1 MQIQA
6 VYQHTSPLIKEHYVD
21 NEAATKLPLHIFDA
35 QPPIGKRITVLNLQL
50 QTDSVINLVI
60 SGNTWPFRE
69 RLDAFGIRGGYSETD
84 DGKAHSYF
92 RVWKQINVA
101 GEDAGRFM
109 HMLGKVFNN
118 LALRVSL
125 DVLPAQDT
133 HVAAFI
139 DTLRE
144 VPSLFFATQTW

>member
-1 MQIQA
+1 M
-6 VYQHTSPLIKEHYVD
+6 V

-50 QTDSVINLVI
+50 QSDSEINLVI

-69 RLDAFGIRGGYSETD
+69 RLDAFGIRGGYSED
-84 DGKAHSYF
+84 ADGKSHNYY

-109 HMLGKVFNN
+109 DMLGKVFNN
-118 LALRVSL
+118 LALRVCL

-133 HVAAFI
+133 HVGAFI
-139 DTLRE
+139 DKLRG
-144 VPSLFFATQTW
+144 VPSLYFAAQPW